1 MRQRRP
7 GSSPVPLRVLHL
19 YRTYRSETFG
29 GIEESIR
36 QICLN
41 TQAHGIDSTI
51 LALTRAGAVGVERA
65 PEGRIVRLRSR
76 AAPLGCDMAG
86 LGVFRVCRQLA
97 LRVDVIHLHFPWPF
111 ADALVQSLGRQR
123 PPIVLTY
130 HSDVL
135 NKGWAGAMYRPAAR
149 RLLESA
155 DAVVATSSAYR
166 DQSPVLNNYSAKP
179 YGNKPVRVI
188 PLGISEASSGTA
200 RLEAEAIDTAE
211 YFQVPQG
218 PFLLFLGG
226 LRAYKGLPTLMAAL
240 RGTRLPVV
248 IAGDGDKDLA
258 TGLAEL
264 AATHETVKWL
274 GQVSDAEKMALL
286 RDCAGLVLPS
296 DHPAEAF
303 GLVLLEAALWARPAI
318 TCEIGTGTSWINQH
332 GNTGY
337 VVPPGDPVALR
348 EAMQSLLTDSD
359 RARVMGEA
367 ARRRYERLFNG
378 HVLGAAYAGLYQA
391 LTMTASTKS
400 IGL

>member
-7 GSSPVPLRVLHL
+7 SGSLVPLRVLHL

-51 LALTRAGAVGVERA
+51 LAMTRVGAIGVERA

-97 LRVDVIHLHFPWPF
+97 RSVDVIHLHFPWPF

-149 RLLESA
+149 RLLRRV

-166 DQSPVLNNYSAKP
+166 DRSPVLSDYRAAP
-179 YGNKPVRVI
+179 DGKPVRVI
-188 PLGISEASSGTA
+188 PLGISEASSGAA
-200 RLEAEAIDTAE
+200 RLEAEAIDTAAR
-211 YFQVPQG
+211 FQVPQR

-226 LRAYKGLPTLMAAL
+226 LRAYKGLPTLMVAL
-240 RGTRLPVV
+240 RGTQLPVV
-248 IAGDGDKDLA
+248 IAGDGDKGLA
-258 TGLAEL
+258 NDLAEL
-264 AATHETVKWL
+264 AATHETVQSL
-274 GQVSDAEKMALL
+274 GPVSDAEKMALL

-296 DHPAEAF
+296 DQPAEAF

-318 TCEIGTGTSWINQH
+318 TCEIGTGTSWVNQH
-332 GNTGY
+332 GKTGY

-348 EAMQSLLTDSD
+348 EAMQSLLTHSD

-378 HVLGAAYAGLYQA
+378 DALGAAYADLYRTLA
-391 LTMTASTKS
+391 AVMMAP
-400 IGL
+400 I